1 MPTPEVIIDLEK
13 ISHNVRTLKKYYETK
28 GVHIM
33 GVTKVVCGDPRI
45 ANVLA
50 KNGLNYLADSRI
62 TNIERMWCDGI
73 DAKFLLLR
81 TLLSEVDSV
90 VKYADMSLNS
100 DLSIIRA
107 LSKVAKKSDTTHKII
122 LMIEL
127 GDLRE
132 GVMPIKLNETIR
144 TILRLEGIE
153 LAGIGTNLACFGG
166 VKPDSRKMSQLS
178 AIANDLEKRFK
189 ISLPIISG
197 GNSANYN
204 WFESTDDVG
213 RINNLRIG
221 ESIFLGCETLEKT
234 PILHQ
239 FTDAFTLHV
248 EVIESGVKPS
258 LPYGDTGLDAFGN
271 KPEFEDSG
279 TVQRAIL
286 AIGKQDVRTEGL
298 TPPIGMTIVGAN
310 SDHLI
315 LHTNKIKLKVGDT
328 VALGLNYA
336 SLLSVM
342 NSSTVAK
349 QYVQTTNSR
358 PILPDD
364 RKKRHSSQAAFLD
377 H

>member
-1 MPTPEVIIDLEK
+1 MPTPEIIIDLEK
-13 ISHNVRTLKKYYETK
+13 ISHNIRTLKKFYETK

-45 ANVLA
+45 ANVLI

-62 TNIERMWCDGI
+62 TNIKRMWCDGI
-73 DAKFLLLR
+73 DTKFLLLR

-90 VKYADMSLNS
+90 VKYADISLNS
-100 DLSIIRA
+100 ELSIIRA
-107 LSKVAKKSDTTHKII
+107 LSKVAKKNDTTHKII

-132 GVMPIKLNETIR
+132 GVMPIHLNEIVRST
-144 TILRLEGIE
+144 LRLEGIE
-153 LAGIGTNLACFGG
+153 LVGIGTNLACFGG
-166 VKPDSRKMSQLS
+166 VRPDKRKMIQLS
-178 AIANDLEKRFK
+178 SIANDLEKRFQ

-221 ESIFLGCETLEKT
+221 ESIFLGCETLEKV
-234 PILHQ
+234 PIPDL
-239 FTDAFTLHV
+239 FTDAFTLHA

-258 LPYGDTGLDAFGN
+258 VPNGETGLDAFGN
-271 KPEFEDSG
+271 EPSFEDLG
-279 TVQRAIL
+279 DIQRAIL
-286 AIGKQDVRTEGL
+286 GVGKQDVRTEGL
-298 TPPIGMTIVGAN
+298 TPPSGMTTLGAN

-315 LHTNKIKLKVGDT
+315 LNTNKIKLKVGDT

-358 PILPDD
+358 PILPND
-364 RKKRHSSQAAFLD
+364 REKRHSSQTAFLD